1 MNIKNVFLPSLVST
15 QNDCKVAN
23 LLDPQYA
30 HVSLTPFLVER
41 FLQMLQLQA
50 AKAEVCFQGQ
60 CTSSEEIY
68 WHISNCMILEARTEC
83 CVFYNENFT

>member
-1 MNIKNVFLPSLVST
+1 MNIQNVFLPSLVST

-23 LLDPQYA
+23 LDPQYA

-50 AKAEVCFQGQ
+50 AKAEV
-60 CTSSEEIY
+60 
-68 WHISNCMILEARTEC
+68 
-83 CVFYNENFT
+83 